1 MLRSVAHGAP
11 MKIVVLAGPESSGK
25 SVLAAHLQ
33 RHFGAKVL
41 GEYVREYIDT
51 QQRDTHYG
59 DIEIIAREQ
68 LAREDAARAAQ
79 PPLLVLDT
87 HLLSNMLWSHALFD
101 DCPPWL
107 EPALLS
113 RHYDLHLLL
122 APEGV
127 PWVADGQRCQ
137 PELGQ
142 RQAFHRA
149 CEEWLDGH
157 RQPWIALQGSWAQ
170 RQAAAIAAVA
180 HLLGEDQRI

>member
-1 MLRSVAHGAP
+1 

-25 SVLAAHLQ
+25 STLAAQLQ
-33 RHFGAKVL
+33 RHFGGIVL

-87 HLLSNMLWSHALFD
+87 HLLSNMLWSHALFN
-101 DCPPWL
+101 DCPAWL
-107 EPALLS
+107 EPELLS
-113 RHYDLHLLL
+113 REYHLHLLL

-137 PELGQ
+137 PELSQ
-142 RQAFHRA
+142 RQAFYHA
-149 CEEWLDGH
+149 CEDWLSEH
-157 RQPWIALQGSWAQ
+157 RQRWAPLRGSWAQ
-170 RQAAAIAAVA
+170 REAAAIAAVA
-180 HLLGEDQRI
+180 QLWSADQRI